1 MTATGQPPRHAG
13 TSAADAVRVRDA
25 RDDERDALG
34 ALTLRAYA
42 EYVSVMAPAAWE
54 TLERAV
60 RAALASEDQVERIVA
75 ERGGALV
82 GGVHLFPPATDAF
95 TGYAAPPRWP
105 ELRLLAV
112 APEAR
117 GLGVGRALVE
127 ECVRRARRMGALEL
141 GLHTS
146 RSMRIAMGMYERMGF
161 VRAPEHDFQPE
172 GAELVQA
179 YLLPLD
185 GAREGSVDPG

>member
-82 GGVHLFPPATDAF
+82 GSVFLYPPAADAY
-95 TGYAAPPRWP
+95 GGAVPRGSSP
-105 ELRLLAV
+105 EVRLLAV

-117 GLGVGRALVE
+117 GAGVGRALMD
-127 ECVRRARRMGALEL
+127 ECVRRARLGGSTAL

-146 RSMRIAMGMYERMGF
+146 RSMRTAMRMYERMGF

-172 GAELVQA
+172 GAELVEA
-179 YLLPLD
+179 YRLRLD
-185 GAREGSVDPG
+185 GAAGGAPDR